1 LHFTIRQRLIYK
13 PLVEGGKM
21 KERFKDIRGMS
32 LLEVM
37 ISLVI
42 LAVGLLGLVGL
53 QVTAI
58 EGNRFAGDMTEATNL
73 ALNRL
78 EELRGL
84 SFNPSTNP
92 PVASCIDDTGIDN
105 QLCMSSGWTDT
116 SPADGVPDQGAFF
129 RNAADGPFTT
139 VNVGNW
145 EYEIGWNIFD
155 INSDDD
161 AAGIIDTKTICVIVT
176 WTDMLGVNRRVA
188 YSTRIT
194 KSNPYNYDD

>member
-1 LHFTIRQRLIYK
+1 MHRIL
-13 PLVEGGKM
+13 
-21 KERFKDIRGMS
+21 KDIRGMS

-42 LAVGLLGLVGL
+42 LAFGLLGLVGL
-53 QVTAI
+53 QITAI

-92 PVASCIDDTGIDN
+92 PAASCIVDTGIDN
-105 QLCMSSGWTDT
+105 QLCMDPSSQWTDT
-116 SPADGVPDQGAFF
+116 SPTGGDGVPDQGEFF
-129 RNAADGPFTT
+129 KNAVDGPFTT

-145 EYEIGWNIFD
+145 EYEIGWNVFD
-155 INSDDD
+155 INSDAD
-161 AAGIIDTKTICVIVT
+161 AAGIIDIKTICVIVT
-176 WTDMLGVNRRVA
+176 WTDMLGVNRRVN
-188 YSTRIT
+188 YSTMIT